1 MTDIVNFKRKEL
13 LNLPHKKDINLKEY
27 ESIIIVPTK
36 YKHDSGWRLMALIGV
51 EKIDK
56 KFIPTEIIGYCDDI
70 HLILPIKCHTYE
82 PIRYDMLLS
91 NCIRMW
97 SYNYVFKVGMALSST
112 DIYVI
117 HNKTYNEI

>member
-1 MTDIVNFKRKEL
+1 MIDIVNLKRKEL
-13 LNLPHKKDINLKEY
+13 LSLPLKKDSNIKEY
-27 ESIIIVPTK
+27 ESIIVVPTNR
-36 YKHDSGWRLMALIGV
+36 KHDSGWRLMALIGI

-56 KFIPTEIIGYCDDI
+56 VYTPTEIIGYCDDI
-70 HLILPIKCHTYE
+70 NLILPNKCYSYE

-97 SYNYVFKVGMALSST
+97 SRNYVFKVGMCLSST

>member
-1 MTDIVNFKRKEL
+1 MTSIVNLKRKDL
-13 LNLPHKKDINLKEY
+13 LSLPLKKDSNIKEY
-27 ESIIIVPTK
+27 ENIIVVPTNK
-36 YKHDSGWRLMALIGV
+36 KHDSSWRLMALIGV

-56 KFIPTEIIGYCDDI
+56 VYTPTELIGYCDDI
-70 HLILPIKCHTYE
+70 NLILPDKCYRYE

-97 SYNYVFKVGMALSST
+97 SHHYVFAVGMTLSST
-112 DIYVI
+112 DIHVI

>member
-1 MTDIVNFKRKEL
+1 MTSIVNFKRKDL
-13 LNLPHKKDINLKEY
+13 LSLPVKKDSNIKEY
-27 ESIIIVPTK
+27 ENIIVVPTNK
-36 YKHDSGWRLMALIGV
+36 KHDSGWRLMALIGV
-51 EKIDK
+51 EKTDK
-56 KFIPTEIIGYCDDI
+56 GYTPTEIIGYCYDI
-70 HLILPIKCHTYE
+70 NLILPEHTHKYK

-117 HNKTYNEI
+117 EDNINNKI